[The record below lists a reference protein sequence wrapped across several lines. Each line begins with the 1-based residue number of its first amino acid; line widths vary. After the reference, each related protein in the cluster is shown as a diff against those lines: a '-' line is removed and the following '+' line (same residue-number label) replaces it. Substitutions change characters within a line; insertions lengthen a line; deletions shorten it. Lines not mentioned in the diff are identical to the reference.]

1 MRINWFMRLCVCK
14 ERKEGL
20 IAIGFASNEVD
31 GLIGNLPIDCLSFFP
46 PEYVELDRRF
56 TALL

>member
-1 MRINWFMRLCVCK
+1 MRLCVCK

-56 TALL
+56 TAL